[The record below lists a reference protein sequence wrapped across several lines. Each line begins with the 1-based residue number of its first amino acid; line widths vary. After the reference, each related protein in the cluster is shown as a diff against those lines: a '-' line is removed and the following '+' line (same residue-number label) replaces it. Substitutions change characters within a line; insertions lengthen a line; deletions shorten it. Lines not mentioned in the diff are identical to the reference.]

1 MNDLTATVRGIVAK
15 HAPAAA
21 LDDDAPLGGDGI
33 GLDSIAI
40 AEVLIDCES
49 RFGVEIAD
57 LLGGEPVTI
66 RRIVERLGAA
76 VAP

>member
-1 MNDLTATVRGIVAK
+1 MNDLTAMVRGIVAK

-21 LDDDAPLGGDGI
+21 LEDDTPLGGDGI

-66 RRIVERLGAA
+66 RRIVQRLGAA
-76 VAP
+76 AAP

>member
-1 MNDLTATVRGIVAK
+1 MNDLTATVRRIVAK

-21 LDDDAPLGGDGI
+21 LDDDVPLGGDGI